1 MRNLVVFIWRN
12 NFFFLFLLLEAV
24 CFYFLVQS
32 NSYQK
37 AGFINSANRVAGS
50 VYQANANVREYLHL
64 KEWNEQLNRENAEL
78 HNQSTASYMKVPVGE
93 YKVTD
98 TIYRQQYVY
107 THAKVVNNST
117 SNQNNYLTLNKG
129 SKQGIKR
136 DMAVITSNGIVG
148 VVKDVSDNFSSVMSV
163 LHRDMR
169 ISSKL
174 VRDGSYGP
182 LSWDGRDYRYAQ
194 LNDIPTHAK
203 MNPGDS
209 VVTSAYSVTFPEG
222 IMVGRVESY
231 ERATGSPFYTVK
243 VRLSVDFKKLNYVY
257 VVNNILKMEQ
267 DSLEKASQKQGTP

>member
-12 NFFFLFLLLEAV
+12 NFFFLFLLLEVV
-24 CFYFLVQS
+24 CFYFLVQN

-78 HNQSTASYMKVPVGE
+78 HNKSTASYMKVPVGE
-93 YKVTD
+93 YKVND

-129 SKQGIKR
+129 HQQGIKR

-163 LHRDMR
+163 LHRDIR

-203 MNPGDS
+203 MQPGDS
-209 VVTSAYSVTFPEG
+209 VVTSSYSVTFPEG

-231 ERATGSPFYTVK
+231 ERASGSPFYTVK